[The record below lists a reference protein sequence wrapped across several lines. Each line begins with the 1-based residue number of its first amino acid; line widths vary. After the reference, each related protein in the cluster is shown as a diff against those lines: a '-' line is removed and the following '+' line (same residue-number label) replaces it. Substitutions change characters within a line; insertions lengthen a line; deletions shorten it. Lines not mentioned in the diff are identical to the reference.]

1 MLVMDK
7 KVSNSFKNNY
17 FLSLSYGFWLILTI
31 SKPISGILALIKAAS
46 YRPGKLLSFSI
57 ELTTFASTISISVG

>member
-1 MLVMDK
+1 M
-7 KVSNSFKNNY
+7 
-17 FLSLSYGFWLILTI
+17 I